1 MRIKRKR
8 SVTPMKK
15 YTTPEVEVIKFQIQ
29 EVIADEGVDGGST
42 GIFSGN
48 AGAAQVPD
56 GGGARPK
63 P

>member
-1 MRIKRKR
+1 
-8 SVTPMKK
+8 MKK

>member
-29 EVIADEGVDGGST
+29 EAIADTTIIEGEVGPGSV
-42 GIFSGN
+42 GE
-48 AGAAQVPD
+48 
-56 GGGARPK
+56 GGGARG
-63 P
+63 

>member
-1 MRIKRKR
+1 
-8 SVTPMKK
+8 MKK

-29 EVIADEGVDGGST
+29 EAIADET

-48 AGAAQVPD
+48 AGAEQVPE
-56 GGGARPK
+56 GGGARPN